1 MPRNIVIT
9 LFFLSIIAFDAVAE
23 LEPIRLILKWDHQYQ
38 FSGYYAAQW
47 QGFYAEEGLDVTFI
61 ARPQKDG
68 TFLTLK
74 DEINEGRADFAVG
87 GPTIL
92 QDIEAGNEFV
102 LISSI
107 YQRSPF
113 SFVVL
118 KESPIKNLS
127 DLHSACIESSRD
139 FGDLELKV
147 LMQKEG
153 LLIDNV
159 KWKDFTFALGGIA
172 SKECDVVIDYSLSA
186 KWASKEKGL
195 EIRELKA
202 EQFGVNFYG
211 DLLYTSKKLVESNPL
226 LVEKFKRASLKGW
239 NYALENP
246 SEISKEIGEKF
257 EKVFNYNDNYAY
269 NMMSY
274 ESIKKLMNYPLVEVG
289 HSNIDRWKKIQEY
302 LYSIGE
308 VKTEKIP
315 NWFLFDFIEYEN
327 LENKRKFYY
336 SVFIMMIFIICYLVF
351 FVIKKRKDKKLN
363 NEKELLIEN
372 QDLLYAVLDLL
383 PMSIFWKDKDS
394 RYLGSNKA
402 FTLDAGVESR
412 LGVVGKL
419 DKDLP
424 WKEQAENFV
433 SDDLAVLSGIK
444 STDPYEEK
452 QVREDGSV
460 EWLRT
465 RKVPIKNKKNEVVG
479 ILGAYQSIT
488 EFKQAFEYLE
498 IQKQTSE
505 NLLIRLKGLI
515 NSSPDMIF
523 YKGYSNLEG
532 RYLICNGLFEDW
544 VGKVELQV
552 AGMKD
557 SDIFDEDLAREFENE
572 DLVVIKT
579 REPLYKERSVKTAS
593 GKSLLYEFSKI
604 PVLAVDGKIDGV
616 MCIGKD
622 VTEKRELES
631 IYEAIFTVTN
641 DAYFILSENGA
652 VSNCNDKA
660 LEFLCLD
667 HKANMIGLRL
677 IRDFTPEFQP
687 DGRKSVDVSNE
698 VNAQLKQSKDGYFS
712 MSYVHQNIDLKPLYV
727 DVFLARVGNGHTLVQ
742 WHDISESKEKQE
754 QLERAKK
761 EAEDLAKTKSLFL
774 ANMSHEIRTPLNA
787 IVGLGGLLAQA
798 SDPEKSKLYI
808 DSINQSSKH
817 LLSVVNDILDY
828 SKLEAEKM
836 TIELV
841 PLNVSAL
848 FEDVLGLYANQLAES
863 NIEFTLS
870 VNNLPNQL
878 LSDPTKLKQIL
889 SNLVSNSIKFSSN
902 GVIELGGEIIKNKLN
917 IWVKDSGVG
926 IAQDRIN
933 HLFNPFTQE
942 DISTTRK
949 FGGTGLGLSICKG
962 LAELLGGGISVV
974 SDIGVGTTF
983 TVELPFVEMN
993 SSIQTVEKVSA
1004 PDLVSNRILIAEDNA
1019 LNQLVI
1025 EELLA
1030 ETGVNVTLVEN
1041 GNEAVEILKEKSFD
1055 LVLMDIQMPVLDGLS
1070 ATTIIRK
1077 ELNLTLPIIALTAN
1091 TGEVERDRALDCGM
1105 DDFLT
1110 KPIDQNLLFITLS
1123 RWLSK

>member
-433 SDDLAVLSGIK
+433 GDDLAVLSGIK

-452 QVREDGSV
+452 QIREDGSV

-604 PVLAVDGKIDGV
+604 PVLDVDGKIDGV

-660 LEFLCLD
+660 LEFLGLD